1 MIKLSWHKL
10 REEEKVVLP
19 CGLNFAIASNHIPKQ
34 QILGMLEPGI
44 QSPPVN
50 KANLILNYQYPKS
63 KTKIATKLNL
73 I

>member
-1 MIKLSWHKL
+1 MAWQLDEV
-10 REEEKVVLP
+10 R
-19 CGLNFAIASNHIPKQ
+19 GATRYTSNHIPKQ

-50 KANLILNYQYPKS
+50 KANLIPKYQYPKS